1 MNHFC
6 VTATSKTCPTHYVSQ
21 GRDHNSQRCQRPEKR
36 AKMRGRS
43 TCPPLTAHYLLM
55 LLLSLSRSPR
65 APVLATRS
73 LPAKSTKLSLLTFS
87 EPLCQKTCPLD
98 THAYVAKVRGMAPH
112 LSPRVEHCLSE
123 ANGKHSVRART
134 LGVHLRGRH
143 SPRFV
148 SLRHELRD
156 VVERCH
162 CEPRQALNVGTQDL
176 VLSHLKGLL
185 ATAMGKN
192 TR

>member
-1 MNHFC
+1 MNRFC

-36 AKMRGRS
+36 GKVRERS
-43 TCPPLTAHYLLM
+43 TRSPLTAHYLLM

-87 EPLCQKTCPLD
+87 EPLCQKTCPLNA
-98 THAYVAKVRGMAPH
+98 HAYIAKVRGTAPH
-112 LSPRVEHCLSE
+112 LSPRVKHCLSE
-123 ANGKHSVRART
+123 ADRKHSMRART
-134 LGVHLRGRH
+134 LGIHLCGRH

-148 SLRHELRD
+148 SL
-156 VVERCH
+156 
-162 CEPRQALNVGTQDL
+162 
-176 VLSHLKGLL
+176 
-185 ATAMGKN
+185 
-192 TR
+192 